1 MDNLTDEIEI
11 DLAELLYYLKTKIG
25 WIILAFL
32 GGGIVAGL
40 VTCFIVT
47 PMYTAV
53 SKVYMVSPSSE
64 SVLNLSDLNLGTS
77 LSQDYEELIRIRPV
91 FNGVIEE
98 LELDCEYEDLL
109 GQVKIEPV
117 GNTRLLKISVEDSE
131 PQRAQMIA
139 NALADAA
146 VTYIPKLM
154 NTTEP
159 NIAEYAIM
167 PKKPSSPSIVRN
179 SLASAVAC
187 VGVMVAFYVFV
198 YMKDDTVKSSDD
210 LERYFGLIPLTVIP
224 EGKIDA
230 ISDETENKKKKRKH
244 RYKKKKRKKKHRKN
258 GEVWDLN

>member
-25 WIILAFL
+25 WILLMFVV
-32 GGGIVAGL
+32 GGVAAGV
-40 VTCFIVT
+40 VTYFMIT
-47 PMYTAV
+47 PLYTAV

-91 FNGVIEE
+91 FNGVIDE
-98 LELDCEYEDLL
+98 LGLEYEYEDLL
-109 GQVKIEPV
+109 KKVRIEPV
-117 GNTRLLKISVEDSE
+117 GNTRLLKISVEDSD
-131 PQRAQMIA
+131 PQRAQMIS

-154 NTTEP
+154 NTSEP

-167 PKKPSSPSIVRN
+167 PKRPSSPN
-179 SLASAVAC
+179 LMKNCFLAAVVCAAA
-187 VGVMVAFYVFV
+187 MIAFYVFV
-198 YMKDDTVKSSDD
+198 YMRDDTIKTSDD

-224 EGKIDA
+224 EGKIEA
-230 ISDETENKKKKRKH
+230 ISDEAEGKKKKRKP
-244 RYKKKKRKKKHRKN
+244 KKRKRRKKNRKN